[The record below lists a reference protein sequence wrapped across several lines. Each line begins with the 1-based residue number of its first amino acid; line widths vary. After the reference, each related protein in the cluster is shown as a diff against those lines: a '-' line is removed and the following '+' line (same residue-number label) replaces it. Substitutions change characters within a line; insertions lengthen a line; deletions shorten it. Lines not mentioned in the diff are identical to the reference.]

1 MHINIGDLVRCN
13 KNDRK
18 LGLVVDR
25 KLSNQGL
32 VSSKHVQHLLKCYQS
47 VYYVYFSGEGK
58 LGPYHESDLSLQQ
71 SCHTTSNI
79 DL

>member
-1 MHINIGDLVRCN
+1 MHIKVGDLVRCD
-13 KNDRK
+13 KNDKK

-25 KLSNQGL
+25 KLANQL
-32 VSSKHVQHLLKCYQS
+32 ASSKHVQHLLQCYQN

-58 LGPYHESDLSLQQ
+58 SGPYHESDLSLQQ

-79 DL
+79 DS